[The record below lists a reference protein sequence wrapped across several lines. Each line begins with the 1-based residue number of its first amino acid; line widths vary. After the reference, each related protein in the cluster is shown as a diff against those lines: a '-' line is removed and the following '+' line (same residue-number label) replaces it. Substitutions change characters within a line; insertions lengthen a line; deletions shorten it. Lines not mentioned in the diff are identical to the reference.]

1 MVGIRHFVSAAAVIV
16 LAGCASHPRVAVTP
30 PPVMVAP
37 PVRAAM
43 PEGAYPGMRVP
54 AMLADGTY
62 ETPNRA
68 LSAAAATWHLRAA
81 LNVAALA
88 CRRAEDAGVVDRY
101 NAMLTT
107 QKAALASAQTTLAA
121 EYRAGGGDW
130 QDRYDD
136 AMTRLYNYFSQ
147 SFVRDRFC
155 AAAVQTLSDAATVAP
170 EAFATFAAER
180 LAMLDKPFTDFY
192 RAYDAWRTAETAGQ
206 QMAMAPRMQPV
217 IATAAAPAPAPVA
230 PAPRLELDLSNLG
243 D

>member
-1 MVGIRHFVSAAAVIV
+1 MVRIRHLVSIVAVGA
-16 LAGCASHPRVAVTP
+16 LAGCASQPKIAVTP

-37 PVRAAM
+37 PVRSAM
-43 PEGAYPGMRVP
+43 PQGGYPGMAIP
-54 AMLADGTY
+54 AMLADGSY
-62 ETPNRA
+62 QTPNRA
-68 LSAAAATWHLRAA
+68 LSTAAATWHLRAA

-88 CRRAEDAGVVDRY
+88 CRSAADAGMVDRY
-101 NAMLTT
+101 NAMLTV
-107 QKAALASAQTTLAA
+107 QKDALANAQTALSA

-155 AAAVQTLSDAATVAP
+155 AAAAQTLADATTVQPAG
-170 EAFATFAAER
+170 FATFAAER
-180 LAMLDKPFTDFY
+180 LPALDRPFTDFY
-192 RAYDAWRTAETAGQ
+192 RAYDAWRTSQVMGQ

-217 IATAAAPAPAPVA
+217 IAAAAAPAQTVA
-230 PAPRLELDLSNLG
+230 SPRLELDLSNLG